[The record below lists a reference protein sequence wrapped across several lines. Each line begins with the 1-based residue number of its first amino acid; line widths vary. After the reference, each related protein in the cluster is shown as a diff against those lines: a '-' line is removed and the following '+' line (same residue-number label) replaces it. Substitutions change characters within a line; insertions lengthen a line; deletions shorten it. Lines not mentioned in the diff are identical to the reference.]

1 MEKQIYK
8 FINNDKKHVPKLAQ
22 ELVKIFKEQA
32 NDKNVEYNF
41 TIDGETKETK
51 SEDANTYFCFDTIE
65 GTLIDKFKK
74 ALFAE
79 DLKDI
84 KEGTEEEEILM
95 NDVRIFLLKIC
106 NNITKNYKKDLEETI
121 RRVVLGGR
129 FTKEQVPL
137 KVIEVASIDI
147 ADYSSILDSHKYIL
161 RIGKEPGSEINTDEV
176 IKFVQEREEKTGID
190 IENILIIEKKAGNPL
205 FEKVIS
211 IEQTRKFLNEISL
224 YFYVDYTVIVNK
236 SLESENKD

>member
-1 MEKQIYK
+1 MEKKIYK
-8 FINNDKKHVPKLAQ
+8 FINNDKEYVPKLAE
-22 ELVKIFKEQA
+22 ELVMIFKKQA
-32 NDKNVEYNF
+32 NDKNIEYNF
-41 TIDGETKETK
+41 TIDGETKKTK
-51 SEDANTYFCFDTIE
+51 SEEANTYFCFDTTE

-74 ALFAE
+74 ALFDK
-79 DLKDI
+79 DLKKI
-84 KEGTEEEEILM
+84 EEESEEERILL
-95 NDVRIFLLKIC
+95 NDVRNFLLKIC
-106 NNITKNYKKDLEETI
+106 NYITKNYKNDLEETI
-121 RRVVLGGR
+121 RKVVLGGR
-129 FTKEQVPL
+129 FTEKQVPL
-137 KVIEVASIDI
+137 KIIEVVSIDI

-205 FEKVIS
+205 FEKVVS

-236 SLESENKD
+236 SLKSKN